1 MDRSIAQPPSGR
13 LLTLDVIRGIAV
25 MGIFSVNVVG
35 MAMIEAAYF
44 YPPAY
49 GFESLG
55 DKVMHA
61 ANFLLVDGKMRSLF
75 SILFGASLLL
85 VIEGAIAA
93 GRSPATAHYA
103 RMASLLAFGLIH
115 FYLIWWG
122 DILAEYALVGM
133 VAFLFCKLDARQL
146 LIGAVGLLL
155 LHSVPAVIQAT
166 VAIAGEVAAD
176 ARRPHPD
183 AATTEYRQRE
193 ERFFPSRAELARD
206 AAAHETPFARLRY
219 ATSADPLRPFSSA
232 LGLLPE
238 TLGLMLL
245 GMAGY
250 RSGFLTGAWN
260 NRRYRQ
266 AAVWGIGPGLLVTA
280 GSLFLVV
287 DSGYAGRYL
296 YAARN
301 AWTAPLRPVMAL
313 GYAAL
318 IILLFRRPGALRDR
332 VAAVGRAAF
341 TNYLGCSLIGVAIFY
356 DFGGGLYGRLSRG
369 EAWLLVPPVWAL
381 MLLWSKAWLDRFAY
395 GPFEWAWRSLARWKL
410 QPMRKRIAV
419 TSVAAEA

>member
-133 VAFLFCKLDARQL
+133 VAFLFRKLDARQL
-146 LIGAVGLLL
+146 LIGA
-155 LHSVPAVIQAT
+155 
-166 VAIAGEVAAD
+166 
-176 ARRPHPD
+176 
-183 AATTEYRQRE
+183 
-193 ERFFPSRAELARD
+193 
-206 AAAHETPFARLRY
+206 
-219 ATSADPLRPFSSA
+219 
-232 LGLLPE
+232 
-238 TLGLMLL
+238 
-245 GMAGY
+245 
-250 RSGFLTGAWN
+250 
-260 NRRYRQ
+260 
-266 AAVWGIGPGLLVTA
+266 
-280 GSLFLVV
+280 
-287 DSGYAGRYL
+287 
-296 YAARN
+296 
-301 AWTAPLRPVMAL
+301 
-313 GYAAL
+313 
-318 IILLFRRPGALRDR
+318 
-332 VAAVGRAAF
+332 
-341 TNYLGCSLIGVAIFY
+341 
-356 DFGGGLYGRLSRG
+356 
-369 EAWLLVPPVWAL
+369 
-381 MLLWSKAWLDRFAY
+381 
-395 GPFEWAWRSLARWKL
+395 
-410 QPMRKRIAV
+410 
-419 TSVAAEA
+419 